1 LLRYDSPWEKG
12 YQIEQ
17 VYEAWVYKTEQKGVG
32 DDKGHFTGYVNM
44 FLKIKQESSGWP
56 TWVTHRED
64 GVEHPTVERHQ
75 KELEYVTKYRDKEGI
90 DLDVTKIEKKTWLE
104 NNRQKLP
111 QWSLG

>member
-17 VYEAWVYKTEQKGVG
+17 VYEAWVYESEQKGVG

-56 TWVTHRED
+56 RWVTHRED
-64 GVEHPTVERHQ
+64 GVEHPTVERLQ
-75 KELEYVTKYRDKEGI
+75 KELEYVTKYRDFGVSWRSIGRELKLLTGDGI
-90 DLDVTKIEKKTWLE
+90 FLL
-104 NNRQKLP
+104 
-111 QWSLG
+111 